1 MKRLDAIPCLLSVLV
16 LFAPSVHAS
25 GHLPL
30 RQTPSESF
38 ASFDACVDR
47 LRQLHAQDKI
57 GADKGSQPIEN
68 GATREKIVDT
78 KGVVIDGRDAAHYN
92 AEIGWSVRSP
102 GGDAAGNRWIQSN
115 YTFERWT
122 WTCSGTALSGTMEG
136 GFTSP
141 SFEPLR

>member
-1 MKRLDAIPCLLSVLV
+1 MKRHDASPCLLSVLV

-30 RQTPSESF
+30 RQTPPESF
-38 ASFDACVDR
+38 ASFAACVER
-47 LRQLHAQDKI
+47 LRQLHAQDKS
-57 GADKGSQPIEN
+57 GADKGPQPIEN

-122 WTCSGTALSGTMEG
+122 WTCSGTALSGTTEG

>member
-1 MKRLDAIPCLLSVLV
+1 MKRLDASPCLLSVLV
-16 LFAPSVHAS
+16 LLAPSVQAS

-30 RQTPSESF
+30 RQAPPESF

-57 GADKGSQPIEN
+57 GADKGPQPIAN

-78 KGVVIDGRDAAHYN
+78 KGVVIEGSDAAHYN
-92 AEIGWSVRSP
+92 AEVGWSVRSP

-115 YTFERWT
+115 YTFERWA
-122 WTCSGTALSGTMEG
+122 WTCSGTSLSGTMEG